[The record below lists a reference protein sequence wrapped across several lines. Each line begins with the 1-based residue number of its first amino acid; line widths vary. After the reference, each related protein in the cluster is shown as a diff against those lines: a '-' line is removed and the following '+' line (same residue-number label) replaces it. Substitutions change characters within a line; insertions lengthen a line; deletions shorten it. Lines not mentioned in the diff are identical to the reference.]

1 MKEKNTIGELKYYL
15 YNIGISL
22 VIFYIYYSSFYR
34 TLDGFTR
41 KESSTIF
48 CLLYV
53 FLLVFGIMIN
63 AENRRNK
70 LSIAVN
76 NIIPIEVITAC
87 FYYKELKYFVW
98 ILLCLS
104 LILSSKYILY
114 VAKRK
119 IKVCTPKIK
128 RKIILRRIKACFLYS
143 RTVTAFVFSIILVG
157 LIFIN
162 IIIPIF
168 VPLIDGVKSI
178 NPDDEIYSDWKIEA
192 HYEDID
198 ILLTEELWRD
208 TSLVDKNRILQTICN
223 IEANFLGLNHELN
236 LSISNSNDV
245 DGSYIKE
252 THTIKICQ
260 IEEKTGEELLS
271 TILHESYHAMQHR
284 AVEVYEQL
292 DYEFQKLYYFYDA
305 FIYKEEF
312 ENYSNSQTDESDEL
326 FEYYFQRCEV
336 DARNYA
342 DSKLQYYYSCI
353 NEITNG

>member
-143 RTVTAFVFSIILVG
+143 RTVTAFDFSIILVG

-168 VPLIDGVKSI
+168 VPHEGCPHDCAFCNQRTISGK
-178 NPDDEIYSDWKIEA
+178 NAAPD
-192 HYEDID
+192 
-198 ILLTEELWRD
+198 
-208 TSLVDKNRILQTICN
+208 
-223 IEANFLGLNHELN
+223 
-236 LSISNSNDV
+236 
-245 DGSYIKE
+245 IKE
-252 THTIKICQ
+252 
-260 IEEKTGEELLS
+260 
-271 TILHESYHAMQHR
+271 
-284 AVEVYEQL
+284 
-292 DYEFQKLYYFYDA
+292 
-305 FIYKEEF
+305 
-312 ENYSNSQTDESDEL
+312 
-326 FEYYFQRCEV
+326 
-336 DARNYA
+336 ARNIIETYLEL
-342 DSKLQYYYSCI
+342 SSIVYY
-353 NEITNG
+353 